1 MEPRILYIT
10 PLFSQLN
17 TPYPATTYLK
27 GFTDKHA
34 IYSNQADLS
43 IEVLLQIFSQGGL
56 TKIFNIAYENNIN
69 IVKSSRTY
77 LLKDYYVDTIE
88 PVIQFLQGKNDMM
101 AHRICNESYLPKG
114 VRFNQSEDLDWNFGN
129 LGIRDKARHLCTLY
143 LEDLSDFIISYVD
156 KHFGFSR
163 YAEKISSC
171 ATHFDSIFE
180 EIHKKNSHIID
191 IQNNILDKHI
201 QNTKPNVL
209 CITVPF
215 PGNLLAALKCGEY
228 IKKIHPDIK
237 IIMGGGYPNTEL
249 RNLSDPRIFNFIDFL
264 TLDDGEA
271 PLLNIIEFLQ
281 QKRSKENLKRTFL
294 CEENNVIYY
303 NNSSTKDFSYNDW
316 LIPSY
321 EGINRDNYIS
331 VIELTNPMHRLWSD
345 GFWIKL
351 TMAHGCYWGKC
362 SFCDGTLDYINR
374 FEPVTASIL
383 CDKVENLMTQTG
395 MNSFHFVDEAAPP
408 ALMIA
413 FAIEVIKRKLQI
425 SWWTNIRFEK
435 KFTEDVCIL
444 LKESGCIAVSGGLEV
459 ASKRVLNLINKGVT
473 LPNIAKVCNNFT
485 QAGILT
491 HAYLMYGFPSETEQ
505 ETIDSLEIVR
515 QLFENQIL
523 TSGFWHQFALTT
535 HSPIGQNPLHYNIKI
550 TSPPVNPFAN
560 NDLEY
565 EEKGH
570 FEHAKFSEGL
580 KKSLYN
586 YMQETG
592 LELPVNTWFDFKT
605 PKTKIA
611 TDYIFNCINDQNFSL
626 KPEQKFLWINKIP
639 VSSLYY
645 NKRKKLKMMEIHLH
659 TKDNF
664 VTLKTNEDIGNWIL
678 HILNITSIHNSE
690 VLNLNQIEKDYASY
704 KLGNFEDFM
713 QTHNFH
719 TLKENGWLII

>member
-27 GFTDKHA
+27 GFTDKYN
-34 IYSNQADLS
+34 IYSKQADLS
-43 IEVLLQIFSQGGL
+43 IEVLLQIFSKNGL
-56 TKIFNIAYENNIN
+56 TKIFDIAYKNNN
-69 IVKSSRTY
+69 DIVKSSRTY
-77 LLKDYYVDTIE
+77 LLKDYYIETIE
-88 PVIQFLQGKNDMM
+88 PVILFLQGKNDML

-114 VRFNQSEDLDWNFGN
+114 VRFNQVEDLDWNFGN

-143 LEDLSDFIISYVD
+143 LEDLSDFIISNVD

-163 YAEKISSC
+163 YAERISSC
-171 ATHFDSIFE
+171 AAHFDPIFN
-180 EIHKKNSHIID
+180 EINKMNSHIID
-191 IQNNILDKHI
+191 IQNNTLKNHI
-201 QNTKPNVL
+201 QEAKPNVV
-209 CITVPF
+209 CISVPF
-215 PGNLLAALKCGEY
+215 PGNLLAALKCGEF
-228 IKKIHPDIK
+228 IKKFHPDIR

-249 RNLSDPRIFNFIDFL
+249 RDLTDTRIFNFIDFL

-271 PLLNIIEFLQ
+271 PILNIIEFLQ

-294 CEENNVIYY
+294 CEDNKVVFY
-303 NNSSTKDFSYNDW
+303 NNSSTKDFSYNDY

-321 EGINRDNYIS
+321 KGIKTADYIS

-362 SFCDGTLDYINR
+362 SFCDGTLDYIKR
-374 FEPVTASIL
+374 FEPINAAIL
-383 CDKVENLMTQTG
+383 CDKVENLISQTR

-413 FAIEVIKRKLQI
+413 FAMEVIKRKLQI

-435 KFTEDVCIL
+435 KFTQDVCIL

-459 ASKRVLNLINKGVT
+459 ASKRVLSLINKGVT
-473 LPNIAKVCNNFT
+473 LPNIAKVCSNFT

-491 HAYLMYGFPSETEQ
+491 HAYLMYGFPTETEQ

-515 QLFENQIL
+515 QLFDNQIL

-535 HSPIGQNPLHYNIKI
+535 HSPIGKNPSEFHIKI
-550 TSPPVNPFAN
+550 TSPPLNPFAN

-565 EEKGH
+565 EEKKPLD
-570 FEHAKFSEGL
+570 HAKFSDGL

-592 LELPVNTWFDFKT
+592 LDIPVNKWFDFIT
-605 PKTKIA
+605 PKTKIPSEFI
-611 TDYIFNCINDQNFSL
+611 YNCINDQTFSL
-626 KPEQKFLWINKIP
+626 KPDQKFIWINKIP
-639 VSSLYY
+639 ISSFYY
-645 NKRKKLKMMEIHLH
+645 NKRKKLKMMEINLH

-664 VTLKTNEDIGNWIL
+664 VTLKANEDLGKWII
-678 HILNITSIHNSE
+678 HILKKTAIQNSE
-690 VLNLNQIEKDYASY
+690 IQTLTQVEKDYTSHN
-704 KLGNFEDFM
+704 LGDFEDFM
-713 QTHNFH
+713 QTHYFH
-719 TLKENGWLII
+719 SLKENGWLII